1 MLTLTPLAVAVVD
14 LLRESNL
21 GNPDP
26 LGNCPGEITLGERFA
41 AIRIS
46 VHASFH
52 LSPVQQAK
60 VTHCTQCSS

>member
-1 MLTLTPLAVAVVD
+1 MLTLKPLAVVD
-14 LLRESNL
+14 LLRGSNL

-60 VTHCTQCSS
+60 VTQCS